1 MSYGLRSFTS
11 GGEWVI
17 NETQPILHYVASATY
32 YTTNGDGVSAELVDI
47 YRVTAARQPFV
58 LLRIASGNSAG
69 VGRVYLV
76 SGTTW
81 EIEVVGTPAA
91 VLCYM
96 QLDTEAPLSSY
107 GVRVLSGSSKVLF
120 DSTRAPLWA
129 SELFSIAGSN
139 AASPNVAALP
149 GAITLANTYSSPAI
163 TAFSAGNHFRSIG
176 QLGNP
181 GTITNDFR
189 RLGWQRTTTG
199 YTPVWIVTA
208 AGDYEVVT
216 VNYNHHASGVSAHT
230 VMVAETAGV

>member
-17 NETQPILHYVASATY
+17 NETQPILHYVGAASY

-47 YRVTAARQPFV
+47 YRITASRQPFV
-58 LLRIASGNSAG
+58 LARMAQGNAVG
-69 VGRVYLV
+69 IGRVYLV
-76 SGTTW
+76 TGTTW
-81 EIEVVGTPAA
+81 EIEVVGTPSAI
-91 VLCYM
+91 LCYT

-107 GVRVLSGSSKVLF
+107 GIRVLDGSSKVLF
-120 DSTRAPLWA
+120 DSTRGPLWA

-149 GAITLANTYSSPAI
+149 GAITLAQSYTSPAI
-163 TAFSAGNHFRSIG
+163 TAFSAGNHFQSIG
-176 QLGNP
+176 QIGNP

-189 RLGWQRTTTG
+189 RLGWERTATG
-199 YTPVWIVTA
+199 YTPVWISTA
-208 AGDYEVVT
+208 AGEYEAVT
-216 VNYNHHASGVSAHT
+216 VNYDHHASGVSAHT